1 MHVLVIGAGVSGLS
15 AAFRLRE
22 AGHAVEIWTRDPPAE
37 TVSAVAAA
45 IWYPYRADPPDR
57 VLRWGAVSLRA
68 FVRLADD
75 PATGVVMRDGLEVFR
90 EPVPDPWWK
99 AAVPGFRRAEASE
112 LPPGMADGYALRLPV
127 VDMSVYLGWLRR
139 RAEAK
144 GVTITQRSVADLRE
158 TRGAADVVVNCA
170 GLAAREVADDP
181 EVYGVR
187 GQIQLVRAPGV
198 TRFLIDDAGPTYIIP
213 RVSDVVLGGTAEEH
227 VEDATLDPATADAL
241 RKRCERLVPELA
253 GAEVLADRVGIRPCR
268 PTVRLEAETI
278 GGVRVVHNYGHGG
291 SGVTL
296 SWGCAEE
303 VVALLGEEA
312 Q

>member
-15 AAFRLRE
+15 AALRLRE

-45 IWYPYRADPPDR
+45 VWYPYRADPRDR
-57 VLRWGAVSLRA
+57 VLEWGAVSLRA
-68 FVRLADD
+68 FVRLSDD

-99 AAVPGFRRAEASE
+99 AAVPGFRRAEAFE

-139 RAEAK
+139 RAEAE
-144 GVTITQRSVADLRE
+144 GVSIRQRAISSLDE
-158 TRGAADVVVNCA
+158 TREMADVVVNCT
-170 GLAAREVADDP
+170 GLAAREVARDA

-187 GQIQLVRAPGV
+187 GQIQLVRAPAV
-198 TRFLIDDAGPTYIIP
+198 TRFLIDDAGPTYVIP
-213 RVSDVVLGGTAEEH
+213 RVSDVVLGGTADEH
-227 VEDATLDPATADAL
+227 ADDATVDPATAEAL
-241 RKRCERLVPELA
+241 RQRCERLVPELA
-253 GAEVLADRVGIRPCR
+253 GAPVLADRVGIRPCR
-268 PTVRLEAETI
+268 STVRLEEERV
-278 GGVRVVHNYGHGG
+278 GGTRVIHNYGHGG

-303 VVALLGEEA
+303 VARLV
-312 Q
+312 